1 MPKYLWLFYW
11 NFYYTHCLLVWINAL
26 QYRNSIWNNY
36 QGRDEY
42 LNGLT
47 LFSKVNVHC
56 IYLGIMFCLQL
67 LSCSFL
73 WCMHT
78 SRVLHSIGILR
89 VVYSI
94 MAIYILELSA
104 LVLSFLRF
112 IVTMCLIIT
121 PFMLNENDVVVV
133 VAVVVGVFLVCC
145 CCCFGVVLVST
156 HIWYWCY
163 WWYCF
168 NYVCNPLQFALPIR
182 YEAVLF
188 DHQHGLCIVCSPSLP
203 DLRPGKTS
211 IICLRFSLKSKTVC
225 EQFSHEIQTNLIWT
239 HNRCMPNS

>member
-11 NFYYTHCLLVWINAL
+11 NLYYTHCLLVWINAL

-47 LFSKVNVHC
+47 LFSKVYVHC
-56 IYLGIMFCLQL
+56 IYLGFMFFLQL
-67 LSCSFL
+67 MSCLFL
-73 WCMHT
+73 WCMHA
-78 SRVLHSIGILR
+78 SRVLHNIGILR

-94 MAIYILELSA
+94 IYILELSS
-104 LVLSFLRF
+104 LVLSLLRF

-133 VAVVVGVFLVCC
+133 VAVVVCVFLVCC

-156 HIWYWCY
+156 HIW
-163 WWYCF
+163 
-168 NYVCNPLQFALPIR
+168 
-182 YEAVLF
+182 
-188 DHQHGLCIVCSPSLP
+188 
-203 DLRPGKTS
+203 
-211 IICLRFSLKSKTVC
+211 
-225 EQFSHEIQTNLIWT
+225 
-239 HNRCMPNS
+239 